1 MDFKELEK
9 IMAESNVNSLAQIA
23 RILDTTP
30 QAVSNWKSRNQVP
43 FRIINK
49 IRNFDIEDD
58 RKSLN
63 FDGKI
68 PLQEVDENTISVSD
82 ILLIV
87 AQQTKLTAI
96 VTFVAV
102 FLNFIE
108 VDFNPIISSSFIS

>member
-1 MDFKELEK
+1 M
-9 IMAESNVNSLAQIA
+9 SNSLAQIA

-87 AQQTKLTAI
+87 AQQTKVNSYSNI
-96 VTFVAV
+96 CSCF
-102 FLNFIE
+102 
-108 VDFNPIISSSFIS
+108 